1 MDDILDMIISDE
13 SPTNVSDKI
22 KDLLYAKTSEKVEAL
37 RPEVS
42 NSMFDGED
50 EVEDWTVINN

>member
-1 MDDILDMIISDE
+1 MDDILDMIIGDE
-13 SPTNVSDKI
+13 SPSNVSDKI

-42 NSMFDGED
+42 NGMFDSED
-50 EVEDWTVINN
+50 EVED

>member
-1 MDDILDMIISDE
+1 MDDILDMIIGDE
-13 SPTNVSDKI
+13 SPSNVSDKI

-42 NSMFDGED
+42 NGMFDSED